1 MSTLTI
7 RNLDDTTKQRLRV
20 RAAANGRSMEEEARV
35 AIREHLAEAPSE
47 TLYDT
52 LRRRFQ
58 DVLGVELE
66 MPPRGDMR
74 PLPDIFNE

>member
-7 RNLDDTTKQRLRV
+7 RNLDETIKQRLRS

-35 AIREHLAEAPSE
+35 AIRKHLAEAVP
-47 TLYDT
+47 TNLYDT
-52 LRRRFQ
+52 LRGRFQ

-66 MPPRGDMR
+66 RPPRGGMR
-74 PLPDIFNE
+74 PLPDLFNE